1 MCSHRKSSE
10 VTTKREIVNS
20 CDTTKETSR
29 HVRLGQVNKWPNSM
43 LAR

>member
-1 MCSHRKSSE
+1 MCSHRKPSE

-20 CDTTKETSR
+20 CDTIKETSR
-29 HVRLGQVNKWPNSM
+29 RVKLGQVNKWPNST